1 MPKTPFARLLE
12 RFSAAVE
19 AADGHAFAESFAEDG
34 EYHDAFYGVFRGRA
48 AIADMLENYFWRDAE
63 AFKWEMLDPVDNGET
78 GYARWRF
85 SYTAKTPEANG
96 KRIFMEGVGFFRLRD
111 GLLARYEDYAR
122 IGEVL
127 VQLNL
132 PAAKSL
138 RVLEKMAAQQ
148 NAKPEAKPHLQ
159 S

>member
-1 MPKTPFARLLE
+1 MAKTPFARLLD
-12 RFSAAVE
+12 RFTAAVE
-19 AADGHAFAESFAEDG
+19 AKDGAAFAQTFSEDG
-34 EYHDAFYGVFRGRA
+34 QYHDVFYGTFRGRA

-63 AFKWEMLDPVDNGET
+63 AFRWEMLDPVDDGET

-85 SYTAKTPEANG
+85 SYAAKTPEAKG
-96 KRIFMEGVGFFRLRD
+96 KRIFMEGVGFFRLKD
-111 GLLARYEDYAR
+111 GLLASYEDYAR
-122 IGEVL
+122 VGEAL

-148 NAKPEAKPHLQ
+148 NAKPEAKAHLQ
-159 S
+159 G